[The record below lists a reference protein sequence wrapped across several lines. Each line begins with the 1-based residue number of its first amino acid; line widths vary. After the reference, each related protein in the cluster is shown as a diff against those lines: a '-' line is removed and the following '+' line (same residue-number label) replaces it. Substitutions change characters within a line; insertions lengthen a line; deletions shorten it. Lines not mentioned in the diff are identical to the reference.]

1 MQLLDTSNRVD
12 PVQALH
18 GMLRAQGLD
27 AEDFEF
33 EEHDSGFVDLLGT
46 SGRIVSVRRRST
58 GEERLY
64 ATGPDSAWMG
74 AFMMDIGS
82 GHFGRVPRTPARG

>member
-1 MQLLDTSNRVD
+1 MQLRDTSSRLD
-12 PVQALH
+12 PVQALYAL
-18 GMLRAQGLD
+18 LRAQGLD
-27 AEDFEF
+27 ASDFEF
-33 EEHDSGFVDLLGT
+33 EEHDSGFVDLLGA

-58 GEERLY
+58 GDERLY

-82 GHFGRVPRTPARG
+82 GHFGKVPRSA